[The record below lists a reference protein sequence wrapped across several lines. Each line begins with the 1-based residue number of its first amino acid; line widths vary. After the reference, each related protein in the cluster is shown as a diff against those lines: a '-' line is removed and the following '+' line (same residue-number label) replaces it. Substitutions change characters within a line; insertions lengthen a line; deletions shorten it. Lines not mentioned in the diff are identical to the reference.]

1 MAQYVPTFDI
11 WAIPPYLRPMIQP
24 GQHVT
29 AGPGGPR
36 GVFLGGTERTQVVA
50 WNNTRPRDRRNY
62 IRTLRDYA
70 LSLRP
75 RPLTP

>member
-1 MAQYVPTFDI
+1 VAQYVPTFDI

-50 WNNTRPRDRRNY
+50 WQNHRSGSRRDY
-62 IRTLRDYA
+62 IRALRDYA
-70 LSLRP
+70 HSLRKR
-75 RPLTP
+75 RP